1 MLNSIQEVVDS
12 VRRSLQRL
20 LLFPSFLLKVRNWPR
35 VLGARLGIG
44 RIEAIEFR
52 DGSRSCLLDLR
63 AGLAVLRDVYLE
75 RIYDSKFHL
84 DPEGTVLDLGANIG
98 MFTILAANRL
108 VPRGRVVAVEPNP
121 YAAAVLQR
129 NVIENGFSNVEVI
142 VAAAAP
148 MDGNVELHLAP
159 HSLGATVFAGQR
171 RGESVMVAA
180 IGVGTLI
187 ESLGPIELLKMDI
200 EGSEWPIVFDSSPE
214 MWVRIKRIAMEFHL
228 DAAGCRSVADLIS
241 YLTRV
246 GYVNIRVHHP
256 PGLYGYLW
264 AELSPHRPLVLS
276 HGCCSTEATV

>member
-1 MLNSIQEVVDS
+1 MLNSIQEVS
-12 VRRSLQRL
+12 ATVRRSFQRL
-20 LLFPSFLLKVRNWPR
+20 LLFPFFLQKVRNWPR
-35 VLGARLGIG
+35 VLAARLGMG

-75 RIYDSKFHL
+75 RVYDSKFHL

-98 MFTILAANRL
+98 MFTILAAKSL
-108 VPRGRVVAVEPNP
+108 VPRGRVVAVEANP
-121 YAAAVLQR
+121 YAAAVLRR

-142 VAAAAP
+142 EAAAAP
-148 MDGNVELHLAP
+148 MDGKVELHLAP
-159 HSLGATVFAGQR
+159 HSLGATVFAGER
-171 RGESVMVAA
+171 GGESVMVAA
-180 IGVGTLI
+180 IGVDTLI

-200 EGSEWPIVFDSSPE
+200 EGSEWSIVFDSSPE

-228 DAAGCRSVADLIS
+228 DAAGSRTAADLVS
-241 YLTRV
+241 YLTHV

-264 AELSPHRPLVLS
+264 AELSPKQTMVLS
-276 HGCCSTEATV
+276 HETCSTEASV